1 MSQTFPAS
9 NKKALIDFGY
19 DGPFGPFAAE
29 LSFNEADSTVTFIV
43 TRGSMLDKT
52 ETCSYQASMITE
64 GIWLVMW
71 READG
76 LTVVQIQDFNTGRV
90 TSGVTTPDHQLVQI
104 NGLITLL

>member
-1 MSQTFPAS
+1 
-9 NKKALIDFGY
+9 
-19 DGPFGPFAAE
+19 
-29 LSFNEADSTVTFIV
+29 
-43 TRGSMLDKT
+43 
-52 ETCSYQASMITE
+52 MITK

-104 NGLITLL
+104 NGLISLL